1 MWTEARQPSGQ
12 LAAAT
17 ADQAIAW
24 YSVLGVP
31 VAIISNVGEALD
43 RVDETYAA
51 FRQESGPA
59 GGALVVGLLKQ
70 SADAY
75 LVYDSDGYRQCWPD
89 APTALLKLLG
99 QIVQGVLARLHARG
113 MYAIHAGAVVYRGGA
128 LIVAGT
134 SGQGKTTLVLGLLRR
149 GLGLLSDEL
158 AIVEPGTQRIQ
169 PYRRSLHIRP
179 GTPELIPELAFLEQR
194 PRHQLGGGIEWAL
207 APAELAR
214 ALPGSLAQA
223 APLRAVLLLDGAPQ
237 PHGAPAITAVP
248 AALATMELLRGTWAA
263 SVDFAAG
270 LARIGRLMD
279 GVACARLRSGAFDAT
294 LDAVMSWLETRH
306 G

>member
-1 MWTEARQPSGQ
+1 MWTEGRQSHLPFS
-12 LAAAT
+12 AT
-17 ADQAIAW
+17 IADQSIAS
-24 YSVLGVP
+24 YSVLGSP
-31 VAIISNVGEALD
+31 VVVISDIPEVLD
-43 RVDETYAA
+43 RVDETYIA
-51 FRQESGPA
+51 FRQEAASLD
-59 GGALVVGLLKQ
+59 GALVVGLLRQ
-70 SADAY
+70 SGGTY
-75 LVYDSDGYRQCWPD
+75 LVYDSDGYRQDWPD
-89 APTALLKLLG
+89 VPTALLKLLG

-113 MYAIHAGAVVYRGGA
+113 MYAIHAGAVVHHGAA
-128 LIVAGT
+128 LIIAGT

-158 AIVEPGTQRIQ
+158 AIVDPDTQHIW

-179 GTPELIPELAFLEQR
+179 GTPELIPELAFLHQR

-207 APAELAR
+207 APAELDR
-214 ALPGSLAQA
+214 ALPGSLACA
-223 APLRAVLLLDGAPQ
+223 APLRSVLLLDGAPR
-237 PHGAPAITAVP
+237 PDGPPAIASVP

-279 GVACARLRSGAFDAT
+279 GVACARLRAGALDAT
-294 LDAVMSWLETRH
+294 LDAVMSWLESRN